1 MGYSLDLSRIS
12 LGEYKKLLAK
22 QNLLP
27 GRRLLLEGIDYNF
40 QALAAQQI
48 ETLAQL
54 KQRYS
59 SPQKL
64 AALSAATG
72 IPETYLTILKRE
84 IGSFEQKPVPLTA
97 FPGMDAKLISALS
110 DEGIVNSKDCFERG
124 AAVSEELRCLCDLVR
139 INGVGAVAAKTFY
152 EAGYRSVSDVAAATA
167 AEMLRRVSAVNA
179 EKGYYRA
186 TLGEKDMQ
194 FCIDFAILLLR
205 YARA

>member
-27 GRRLLLEGIDYNF
+27 GRRLLLEGIDHNF

-72 IPETYLTILKRE
+72 ISEAYLTILKRE
-84 IGSFEQKPVPLTA
+84 IGSFEQKPIPLST
-97 FPGMDAKLISALS
+97 FPGMDAQLISALS

-124 AAVSEELRCLCDLVR
+124 AAATEELRCLCDLVR
-139 INGVGAVAAKTFY
+139 INGVGAVAARAYY
-152 EAGYRSVSDVAAATA
+152 EAGYRSISDVAAANA
-167 AEMLRRVSAVNA
+167 AEMLSRVSAVNA
-179 EKGYYRA
+179 ANQYYRA
-186 TLGEKDMQ
+186 KLGEKDMQ
-194 FCIDFAILLLR
+194 FCIDFAKLLAQ
-205 YARA
+205 YADF